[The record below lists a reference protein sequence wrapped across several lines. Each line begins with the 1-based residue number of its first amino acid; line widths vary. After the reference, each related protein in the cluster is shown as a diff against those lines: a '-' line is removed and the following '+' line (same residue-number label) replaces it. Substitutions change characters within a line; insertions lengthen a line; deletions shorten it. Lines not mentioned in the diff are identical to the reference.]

1 MLTESAPPV
10 VDAALLDE
18 IGRHLRLG
26 DAFAAEEADALRRA
40 FRAALSHLEATLGL
54 CLVPRSFVWRGR
66 LGVDGA
72 ARGPIGP
79 VVSLT
84 SVDRVR
90 TDGGLTP
97 LDISRFWIDRTETRT
112 RICSR
117 FLVGDELEV
126 RFDAGFGTDWSA
138 TPADLRQAALML
150 AAHYYD
156 VRHAAGER
164 LHGTPLGVASLIQP
178 WRTTRV
184 TLGGAA

>member
-1 MLTESAPPV
+1 MLTETAPPV

-26 DAFAAEEADALRRA
+26 DAFAIEEADALSGS
-40 FRAALSHLEATLGL
+40 FRAALAHLEATLGL

-79 VVSLT
+79 VVALT
-84 SVDRVR
+84 SVDRVSV
-90 TDGGLTP
+90 DGGLVP
-97 LDISRFWIDRTETRT
+97 LDVGQFWIDRTETRT

-117 FLVGDELEV
+117 FLVGEELEV
-126 RFDAGFGTDWSA
+126 RFDAGFGVDWSA

-150 AAHYYD
+150 TAHYYD
-156 VRHAAGER
+156 VRHAAGEKMR
-164 LHGTPLGVASLIQP
+164 GTPLGVASLIQP
-178 WRTTRV
+178 WRAARV